1 MATTYY
7 NGYQGSVK
15 FHPTGGSVVAIAAV
29 ASWSLAISKEII
41 STTQAND
48 TYEKRVG
55 GIISG
60 SGSIDLLYNTT
71 DSALISAINR
81 TEDTGNALF
90 ELYLDTDGGK
100 KVTFA
105 GIIDSAEYGS
115 TTDDVQRVSCTFVT
129 NGTITTTV

>member
-15 FHPTGGSVVAIAAV
+15 FHPTGGAVVAIAAV
-29 ASWSLAISKEII
+29 TSWSLSISKEIL
-41 STTQAND
+41 STTQFND
-48 TYEKRVG
+48 TYEKSVG
-55 GIISG
+55 GLISG
-60 SGSIDLLYNTT
+60 SGSIDLLYNAA

-81 TEDTGNALF
+81 TQDPGNALF
-90 ELYLDTDGGK
+90 ELYLDTDGNK